1 MANAVTALPENNSI
15 AYELFYAPL
24 LNDPKINEL
33 PFNIHFGKIGKELYY
48 DSIFTAVPSLKTACG
63 WNYVEGSPIEKKA
76 LNPKELELSFKQCY
90 TDFVKSVFGD
100 KLPDGYKKGE
110 LYPEIINRI
119 VEKQSN
125 SLNNGVLLKTFL
137 ATTSNTTPFLSGAS
151 GVYEALLTGVADGD
165 GTVDAGAITDT
176 DLLPANIEATMY
188 RIYNAQSE
196 QLMSLADNTKVLI
209 VTRSIASAYKRFL
222 QTQTG
227 MTSIL
232 QTDYITKGINTL
244 TYNDIPF
251 YVVDFVDRGLKLYDV
266 TGSPA
271 STLNPHRAILTV
283 GSNHHI
289 MIDGDGFEMVD
300 PFYDRKDDIV
310 YSPAS
315 AMVDY
320 VYLFGDLNVIAG
332 F

>member
-1 MANAVTALPENNSI
+1 
-15 AYELFYAPL
+15 
-24 LNDPKINEL
+24 
-33 PFNIHFGKIGKELYY
+33 
-48 DSIFTAVPSLKTACG
+48 
-63 WNYVEGSPIEKKA
+63 
-76 LNPKELELSFKQCY
+76 
-90 TDFVKSVFGD
+90 
-100 KLPDGYKKGE
+100 
-110 LYPEIINRI
+110 
-119 VEKQSN
+119 
-125 SLNNGVLLKTFL
+125 
-137 ATTSNTTPFLSGAS
+137 
-151 GVYEALLTGVADGD
+151 
-165 GTVDAGAITDT
+165 
-176 DLLPANIEATMY
+176 
-188 RIYNAQSE
+188 
-196 QLMSLADNTKVLI
+196 
-209 VTRSIASAYKRFL
+209 L

-244 TYNDIPF
+244 TYNDVPF